1 MKKWVLSILLAI
13 IFPLLLTG
21 CEPVRTINLQNR
33 AIVQG
38 VGVDWEN
45 GQYVVT
51 MQIFSPE
58 GSGGQTIV
66 DPSKENA
73 KIITC
78 KGSSVAEAVENSAL
92 SQGKDFYLGHNR
104 ILILS
109 QEVVEQPLWG
119 LLSYFVNSLD
129 SRPDISMLVTS
140 GKAADILS
148 TGISQSILPAMSI
161 ENTIQNAQKSG
172 LSEEVYLIDVLEGLV
187 QPHRSVIIPYIELIE
202 DEEEQENEKSL
213 RSIQIS
219 GMGIFSSEGY
229 QGYLSEEE
237 TSGLLFLRD
246 TMKDVVYTLEN
257 EEYERAA
264 LQAYQSKTIIVPEMV
279 GDQLQFR
286 ATIYTRWSLVEK
298 NMNTGKDFTVD
309 SLDRLED
316 QLADQIAEECKQAY
330 ETTVQEYS
338 SDVFYLGDLVWRNQP
353 ELWEKIRE
361 DWPQGIQNSQLI
373 CQVDVR
379 IDRTG
384 LEDVQ

>member
-1 MKKWVLSILLAI
+1 MKKWIAAILLAV

-21 CEPVRTINLQNR
+21 CEPVRTISLQNR

-73 KIITC
+73 QIITC
-78 KGSSVAEAVENSAL
+78 KGPSVAEAVENSAL

-104 ILILS
+104 ILILGK
-109 QEVVEQPLWG
+109 EVVEQPLWG

-148 TGISQSILPAMSI
+148 AGISQAILPAMSI

-187 QPHRSVIIPYIELIE
+187 QPHRSVIIPYMELVE
-202 DEEEQENEKSL
+202 DSEESENEKSL
-213 RSIQIS
+213 RAVQMS
-219 GMGIFSSEGY
+219 GMGIFSSDGY
-229 QGYLSEEE
+229 QGSLSEEE
-237 TSGLLFLRD
+237 TRGLLFLRD
-246 TMKDVVYTLEN
+246 TMKDAVYTLEN
-257 EEYERAA
+257 EEYQRAA
-264 LQAYQSKTIIVPEMV
+264 LQVYQSKTIIEPEWE
-279 GDQLQFR
+279 GNRLKFR
-286 ATIYTRWSLVEK
+286 ATIFTRWSLVEK
-298 NMNTGKDFTVD
+298 NMNPGKDFTEE
-309 SLDRLED
+309 SLERLEK
-316 QLADQIAEECKQAY
+316 QLSRQITEECNQVYDK
-330 ETTVQEYS
+330 VVREYA
-338 SDVFYLGDLVWRNQP
+338 SDVFYLGDLVWRSQP
-353 ELWEKIRE
+353 QLWEQLRE
-361 DWPQGIQNSQLI
+361 NWPSGIENSELI

-384 LEDVQ
+384 LEDVG